1 MDITSRSLKFWEG
14 DMWKRRGASRATG
27 PVRLETQTMNAVE
40 RRALDVVRRVVALD
54 AIPAELD
61 P

>member
-1 MDITSRSLKFWEG
+1 MEEAGRPVGPRVPSRSRHRQM
-14 DMWKRRGASRATG
+14 D
-27 PVRLETQTMNAVE
+27 AVE